1 MTPLNRSISRR
12 GLVGGSAAVAAALAV
27 QSPAAFAQTPATSAA
42 DSTVPDWDAI
52 DQQLQAVSPMVA
64 LTAAELVGD
73 EIVPVHE
80 LNPDLVLPIG
90 SSFKLWILG
99 ALAMSVASGESAWNE
114 PMQIEEAHRSVPG
127 GDFRYLPEGTT
138 FTTRYFAERMIQK
151 SDNTATDHT
160 LFHVGRENVEAAM
173 TAMGHHD
180 PSLNIPILSTRELS
194 MLKFASPT
202 EQVDA
207 YVAAD
212 VPERRRILEEEIDTL
227 PFSALSDLDQT
238 KPIEIDRIE
247 WFAKRG
253 DLVKTMAWLH
263 GTAGNEELLPVREI
277 LTLETPIPFD
287 GETWNYVGYKGGS
300 EMGLLS
306 TTWLLDRADGRT
318 FVYTIGFVDP
328 GAAIDMDAA
337 VAVMMNG
344 RDRLALVP

>member
-1 MTPLNRSISRR
+1 
-12 GLVGGSAAVAAALAV
+12 VAL
-27 QSPAAFAQTPATSAA
+27 AQTPVASSTTS
-42 DSTVPDWDAI
+42 VPEWDEI
-52 DQQLQAVSPMVA
+52 DQQLQAVSPLVA
-64 LTAAELVGD
+64 LTVAELAGD
-73 EIVPVHE
+73 EIVTIHE
-80 LNPDLVLPIG
+80 LNPELVLPIG

-99 ALAMSVASGESAWNE
+99 ALAMSVASGESAWNA

-127 GDFRYLPEGTT
+127 GDFRYLPVGTT

-160 LFHVGRENVEAAM
+160 MFHVGRESVEAAM
-173 TAMGHHD
+173 AAMGHHD
-180 PSLNIPILSTRELS
+180 PSLNIPMLSTRELS
-194 MLKFASPT
+194 MLKFTSPT

-207 YVAAD
+207 FVAAD
-212 VPERRRILEEEIDTL
+212 VPERRRILEEEIDIL

-238 KPIEIDRIE
+238 RPLEIDRIE

-263 GTAGNEELLPVREI
+263 GTAGNDELLPVREI

-328 GAAIDMDAA
+328 DAAIDMNAA
-337 VAVMMNG
+337 VAVMTNG